1 MYNTTLV
8 VKKTLKIKLNTDIN
22 QHYALLGTMN
32 VFNQICNEFSN
43 KAFDNKEFRKNQL
56 QKIVYHS
63 SREKYKEFSSQLTI
77 RAIDCVSCS
86 YKIKK
91 HPKYPNSF
99 KKNSAVVYDDRV
111 ITFKKDNIVNIW
123 TVNGRI
129 NIPII
134 IYNKELFN
142 YRKGQ
147 VDLVYKNNKWFLLC
161 TIDVPEAERYTPSE
175 CIGVDLGIKAI
186 ATTSDNEVYSGS
198 IIEEKRKQF
207 HNHRSRLQKRG
218 SRSAK
223 RRIKTIGRKES
234 RFRKDINH
242 VISKKLVE
250 KAKGNLCALA
260 LEELK
265 GINKRAA
272 VRKSSR
278 NERMSW
284 SFYQLRNFIEYKAL
298 EAGVTVVMVP
308 APYTSQTCSEC
319 GHCEKGNRKS
329 QSSFNCKNCGFAAN
343 ADYNASL
350 NIKHLGDQSISLLLG
365 NNCCLEASPRP
376 SVVGS

>member
-1 MYNTTLV
+1 M
-8 VKKTLKIKLNTDIN
+8 KKILKIKIITDEF
-22 QHYALLGTMN
+22 QHKALLGTMN
-32 VFNQICNEFSN
+32 LFNEIQNEISSL
-43 KAFDNKEFRKNQL
+43 AFENKEYRKYHVHQ
-56 QKIVYHS
+56 IVYKS
-63 SREKYKEFSSQLTI
+63 LKQKYKQFSSQLII
-77 RAIDCVSCS
+77 RATDNVTNS
-86 YKIKK
+86 YKTKRQKIA
-91 HPKYPNSF
+91 NGF
-99 KKNSAVVYDDRV
+99 KKNGAVIYDDR
-111 ITFKKDNIVNIW
+111 IISFNNDTISIW
-123 TVNGRI
+123 TVNGRLK

-147 VDLVYKNNKWFLLC
+147 VDLIYQNNKWFLLC
-161 TIDVPEAERYTPSE
+161 TIDVPEPERYTPKE
-175 CIGVDLGIKAI
+175 CIGVDLGIKSI
-186 ATTSDNEVYSGS
+186 ATTSDNESYSGS

-223 RRIKTIGRKES
+223 RRIKTIGMKES
-234 RFRKDINH
+234 RFRRDINH

-284 SFYQLRNFIEYKAL
+284 SFYQLRSFIEYKAL

>member
-43 KAFDNKEFRKNQL
+43 EAFNNKEFRKNQL

-161 TIDVPEAERYTPSE
+161 TIDVPEAERYTPKE
-175 CIGVDLGIKAI
+175 CIGVDLGIKSI
-186 ATTSDNEVYSGS
+186 ATTSDNESYSGS

-207 HNHRSRLQKRG
+207 HNHRSRLQKRNT
-218 SRSAK
+218 RSSK

-234 RFRKDINH
+234 
-242 VISKKLVE
+242 
-250 KAKGNLCALA
+250 KGV
-260 LEELK
+260 
-265 GINKRAA
+265 NKRAA

-284 SFYQLRNFIEYKAL
+284 SFYQLRSFIEYKAL

-365 NNCCLEASPRP
+365 NNCCLEASPRL

>member
-32 VFNQICNEFSN
+32 IFNQICNEFSN
-43 KAFDNKEFRKNQL
+43 EAFNNKEFRKNQL

-207 HNHRSRLQKRG
+207 HNHRSRLQKRN

-223 RRIKTIGRKES
+223 RRIKTIGMKES
-234 RFRKDINH
+234 RFRRDINH
-242 VISKKLVE
+242 IISKKLVE

-284 SFYQLRNFIEYKAL
+284 SFYQLRSFIEYKAL

-365 NNCCLEASPRP
+365 NNCCLEASPRL